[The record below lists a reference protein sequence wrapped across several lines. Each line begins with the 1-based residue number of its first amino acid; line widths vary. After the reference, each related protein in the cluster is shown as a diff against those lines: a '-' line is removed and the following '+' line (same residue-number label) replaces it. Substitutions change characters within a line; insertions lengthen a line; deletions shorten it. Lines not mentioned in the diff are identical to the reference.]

1 MVGSKDWHTHILC
14 AGQPASLCLYSIFN
28 ETKQTCT
35 LLVTSWPGLVLHV
48 AHITIHVT
56 KIIKVKESLVQIVRF
71 NVNLTQWGWW
81 CLTRQNLVKCFLHW
95 QSEAK
100 QGGSQ
105 RDSQE
110 CVETDRE
117 RSVLFVQV
125 CVRVCE
131 LHPPRL
137 WVTWRDRN
145 VVPVKAFF
153 KVRKQAGTSN
163 KQKIFSAASSALFS
177 FYCWAPL
184 PGFFNAVSVDLFP
197 TSLKHLT
204 AFTDTNRW
212 RCLWVQNN
220 AVLAGNVVM
229 STLIGHIKEVDNF
242 PSLSCSTVVELVLGW
257 KSRSSLLTTQVS
269 KSHAKCQ
276 LMLCNLQKQGRV
288 LCDFR
293 W

>member
-1 MVGSKDWHTHILC
+1 MI
-14 AGQPASLCLYSIFN
+14 N
-28 ETKQTCT
+28 
-35 LLVTSWPGLVLHV
+35 V
-48 AHITIHVT
+48 A
-56 KIIKVKESLVQIVRF
+56 KIIKVKESLVQIVHF
-71 NVNLTQWGWW
+71 NVKLSSHTEDDGAW
-81 CLTRQNLVKCFLHW
+81 LSKTRLLKKRQRRSSTTKVCSFVKRSLHW

-177 FYCWAPL
+177 FYRWAPI
-184 PGFFNAVSVDLFP
+184 PDFFNTVSVDLFP
-197 TSLKHLT
+197 HL
-204 AFTDTNRW
+204 W
-212 RCLWVQNN
+212 
-220 AVLAGNVVM
+220 
-229 STLIGHIKEVDNF
+229 SI
-242 PSLSCSTVVELVLGW
+242 
-257 KSRSSLLTTQVS
+257 
-269 KSHAKCQ
+269 
-276 LMLCNLQKQGRV
+276 
-288 LCDFR
+288 
-293 W
+293 